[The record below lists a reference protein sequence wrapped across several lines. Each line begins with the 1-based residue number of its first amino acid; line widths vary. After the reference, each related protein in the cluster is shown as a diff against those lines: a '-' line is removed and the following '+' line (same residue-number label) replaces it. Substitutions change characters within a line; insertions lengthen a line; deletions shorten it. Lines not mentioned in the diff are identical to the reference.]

1 MKYLLIVGLM
11 IGGCSLGLAQGSADK
26 SISAEVS
33 ASVLEPLY
41 VVSAMKS
48 AKIITKGEFDK
59 ISPDDIDYVK
69 MIDDPSSLYIYG
81 DKAKNG
87 VMLIVLK
94 GNSVFE
100 KYSSKKR
107 RHR

>member
-11 IGGCSLGLAQGSADK
+11 IGGCSLGLAQGNVDK
-26 SISAEVS
+26 AIAGEAS
-33 ASVLEPLY
+33 ASAVEPLY

-48 AKIITKGEFDK
+48 AKIVTKDEFDK
-59 ISPDDIDYVK
+59 ISPDDIDYMK
-69 MIDDPSSLYIYG
+69 MIDDPSSVYIYG
-81 DKAKNG
+81 EKAKNG

-94 GNSVFE
+94 GTSLLE